1 MSMAFKNGNKE
12 SLSNLYKNRKKLVR
26 KIKDLEDD
34 IKKEVDDSTI
44 DQLTKRL
51 KEYQE
56 RFLEIDERIDDL
68 IPD

>member
-26 KIKDLEDD
+26 KIKDLEDE
-34 IKKEVDDSTI
+34 IKKEVDGSTI

>member
-1 MSMAFKNGNKE
+1 MAFKNGNKE

-34 IKKEVDDSTI
+34 IKKEVDGSTV

>member
-26 KIKDLEDD
+26 KIKDLEDE

>member
-1 MSMAFKNGNKE
+1 MAFKNGNKE